1 VIVLDAIAVFPRR
14 KLRSDPFQRIN
25 AQARALDVFMIDD
38 PLAVAIHLVIA
49 AAVLGDLDDL
59 LEIPIG
65 PLLARARRS
74 RLRPES

>member
-1 VIVLDAIAVFPRR
+1 
-14 KLRSDPFQRIN
+14 
-25 AQARALDVFMIDD
+25 MIDD